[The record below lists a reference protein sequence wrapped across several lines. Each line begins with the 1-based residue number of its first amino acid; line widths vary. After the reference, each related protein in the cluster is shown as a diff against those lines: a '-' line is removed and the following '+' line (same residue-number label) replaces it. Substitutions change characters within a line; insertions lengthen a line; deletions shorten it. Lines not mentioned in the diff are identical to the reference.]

1 MIYIVLISLVIGLFI
16 GYNSPIV
23 IPLAYSKLFSVALV
37 AALDAAFG
45 GLRAATSERFD
56 KHVFVTGFFSNT
68 LLAAALVFI
77 GDRLGIDLYYVAL
90 LAFGFRILPSCVAI
104 CSKTIGAERAERE
117 KKLKIFLRYG
127 NISSFMVK

>member
-1 MIYIVLISLVIGLFI
+1 MIYIVIISLAIGLLI

-45 GLRAATSERFD
+45 GLRAAVAERFD
-56 KHVFVTGFFSNT
+56 KHVIVTGFFSNT

-90 LAFGFRILPSCVAI
+90 LAFGFRIFKNLAI
-104 CSKTIGAERAERE
+104 LRRYLLKDYRDGAQ
-117 KKLKIFLRYG
+117 
-127 NISSFMVK
+127 

>member
-1 MIYIVLISLVIGLFI
+1 MIYIVLVSLALGLLI
-16 GYNSPIV
+16 GYVSPIV

-45 GLRAATSERFD
+45 GLRAAVAERFD

-90 LAFGFRILPSCVAI
+90 LAFGLRVFQNLAIL
-104 CSKTIGAERAERE
+104 RRHFFE
-117 KKLKIFLRYG
+117 KH
-127 NISSFMVK
+127 N

>member
-90 LAFGFRILPSCVAI
+90 LAFGFRIFKNLAI
-104 CSKTIGAERAERE
+104 LRRYL
-117 KKLKIFLRYG
+117 LKAYRG
-127 NISSFMVK
+127 GPR

>member
-1 MIYIVLISLVIGLFI
+1 MIYIVLVSLAIGLLI
-16 GYNSPIV
+16 GYVSPIV

-45 GLRAATSERFD
+45 GLRAAVAERFD

-77 GDRLGIDLYYVAL
+77 GDRLASTSTTSPCSHSASVSSRTLQ
-90 LAFGFRILPSCVAI
+90 SCAAT
-104 CSKTIGAERAERE
+104 C
-117 KKLKIFLRYG
+117 
-127 NISSFMVK
+127 

>member
-45 GLRAATSERFD
+45 GLRA
-56 KHVFVTGFFSNT
+56 
-68 LLAAALVFI
+68 LVFI

-90 LAFGFRILPSCVAI
+90 LAFGFRIFKNLAI
-104 CSKTIGAERAERE
+104 LRRYL
-117 KKLKIFLRYG
+117 LKDYRG
-127 NISSFMVK
+127 GTR

>member
-1 MIYIVLISLVIGLFI
+1 MIYIVLVSVLIGLFI
-16 GYNSPIV
+16 GYMSPIV
-23 IPLAYSKLFSVALV
+23 IPLAYTKLFSVALV

-45 GLRAATSERFD
+45 GLRSAISERFD

-90 LAFGFRILPSCVAI
+90 LAFGFRIF
-104 CSKTIGAERAERE
+104 KTLAVIRRYLLRDYRDGA
-117 KKLKIFLRYG
+117 K
-127 NISSFMVK
+127 

>member
-1 MIYIVLISLVIGLFI
+1 MIYIVLVSLVIGLLI

-45 GLRAATSERFD
+45 GLRAAAAERFV

-90 LAFGFRILPSCVAI
+90 LAFGFRIFKNLAI
-104 CSKTIGAERAERE
+104 LRRILLKGYRDGAQ
-117 KKLKIFLRYG
+117 
-127 NISSFMVK
+127 

>member
-1 MIYIVLISLVIGLFI
+1 MIYIVIISLAIGLLI

-45 GLRAATSERFD
+45 GLRAAVAERID

-90 LAFGFRILPSCVAI
+90 LAFGFRIFKNLAI
-104 CSKTIGAERAERE
+104 LRRYL
-117 KKLKIFLRYG
+117 LKDYRDG
-127 NISSFMVK
+127 VE

>member
-37 AALDAAFG
+37 AA
-45 GLRAATSERFD
+45 
-56 KHVFVTGFFSNT
+56 
-68 LLAAALVFI
+68 
-77 GDRLGIDLYYVAL
+77 
-90 LAFGFRILPSCVAI
+90 I

>member
-1 MIYIVLISLVIGLFI
+1 MIYIVLVSLAIGLLI
-16 GYNSPIV
+16 GYVSPIV

-45 GLRAATSERFD
+45 GLRAAVAERFD

-77 GDRLGIDLYYVAL
+77 GDRLL
-90 LAFGFRILPSCVAI
+90 LKDYRDGV
-104 CSKTIGAERAERE
+104 E
-117 KKLKIFLRYG
+117 
-127 NISSFMVK
+127 